1 MKSVL
6 ISGACYFLTFSML
19 FAKGPERL
27 QSTVEKEYF
36 VDEEQFNNKK
46 YFNDKAYFRD
56 IEYYDMAYFN
66 DEEYADHDDRHLP
79 HDDRHLTDKEDV
91 VKVIHL
97 LFEGMRKGDSAMV
110 SAVFDKGARMATID
124 SRRGEPQFREGSLPR
139 FLNAVGTP
147 HDNVWDERIGDPV
160 VQVDGHL
167 ATVWVNY
174 AFYVDDQFSHCG
186 VNAFQ
191 LFKGPEGWKIVNLTD
206 TRREDGCKEP

>member
-1 MKSVL
+1 MKSVI
-6 ISGACYFLTFSML
+6 ISCGCYFLTISML
-19 FAKGPERL
+19 FAKGAEEL

-36 VDEEQFNNKK
+36 GDEEHVNDKK
-46 YFNDKAYFRD
+46 YFNNKVYGYDR
-56 IEYYDMAYFN
+56 EYDDREHFSG
-66 DEEYADHDDRHLP
+66 EEHADHDSRYFS
-79 HDDRHLTDKEDV
+79 DKEDV

-110 SAVFDKGARMATID
+110 SAVFDKGVRMATID

-160 VQVDGHL
+160 VQIDGHL

-206 TRREDGCKEP
+206 TRREDNCKEP